1 MSEGNQAQSVS
12 QALRELAAKVETWEE
27 TLADWPPVVA
37 ESVARALE
45 TAQEQHETKAG
56 ERWRTVAGRLLAE
69 QDARAQEIQSQ
80 RQRLT
85 ALTEGLGRVSRA
97 IEGAIA
103 PWVLGWS
110 RALWR
115 VVARNGAVTTGVS
128 LILVAGFWGTGPPAT
143 CRAELEACAAE
154 RTNCRQWWG
163 VLTEAERSELQE
175 RLTTQA
181 QETGQ

>member
-1 MSEGNQAQSVS
+1 MSEGNPAQSVS

-45 TAQEQHETKAG
+45 TAQEQNETKAG

-85 ALTEGLGRVSRA
+85 AVTESLGRVSRGV
-97 IEGAIA
+97 EGAIA
-103 PWVLGWS
+103 PWVIGGS
-110 RALWR
+110 RMLWR
-115 VVARNGAVTTGVS
+115 VVAMNVAVTVGLS
-128 LILVAGFWGTGPPAT
+128 LILLPLFWWTGPPARD
-143 CRAELEACAAE
+143 RAALATCAAAL
-154 RTNCRQWWG
+154 TDYKGAWDAM
-163 VLTEAERSELQE
+163 TEAEQQE
-175 RLTTQA
+175 NNRRRQA
-181 QETGQ
+181 QETGT